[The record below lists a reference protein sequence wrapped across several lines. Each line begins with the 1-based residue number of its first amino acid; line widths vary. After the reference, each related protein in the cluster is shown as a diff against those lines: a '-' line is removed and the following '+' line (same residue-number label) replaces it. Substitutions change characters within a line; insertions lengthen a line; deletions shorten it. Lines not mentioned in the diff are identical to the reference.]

1 METFADKSVRQSYSA
16 PLPTIRA
23 IFDGRSKAKKL
34 SDCSGYLGAVNDKAA
49 SAINCKRAA
58 DAVQG

>member
-16 PLPTIRA
+16 PLPAICA
-23 IFDGRSKAKKL
+23 IFDGRSKAEKL

-49 SAINCKRAA
+49 SAINY
-58 DAVQG
+58 VF